1 MKQSCHLPLVRVSAR
16 PLGVRYSNLDCGVFE
31 KDIHRFS
38 REQILAVLRRV
49 V

>member
-16 PLGVRYSNLDCGVFE
+16 PFGVSFSNLDPVVFE

-38 REQILAVLRRV
+38 REQILAV
-49 V
+49 